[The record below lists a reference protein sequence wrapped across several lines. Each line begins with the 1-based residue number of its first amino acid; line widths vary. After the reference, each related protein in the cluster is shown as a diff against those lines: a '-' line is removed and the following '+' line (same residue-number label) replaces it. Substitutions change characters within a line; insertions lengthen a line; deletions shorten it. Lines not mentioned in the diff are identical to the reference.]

1 MKRFLIKHLMQTIRY
16 LFFKKKKQ
24 PTIFN
29 RHIPPL
35 EVPNLVNKKERKKKN
50 KLIISAELNSFVN
63 QSDFDL

>member
-16 LFFKKKKQ
+16 LFFKKKS
-24 PTIFN
+24 TIFN

-35 EVPNLVNKKERKKKN
+35 EVPNLVSKKERKKKN

>member
-16 LFFKKKKQ
+16 LFLKKKN

-35 EVPNLVNKKERKKKN
+35 EVPNLVSKKERKKKN